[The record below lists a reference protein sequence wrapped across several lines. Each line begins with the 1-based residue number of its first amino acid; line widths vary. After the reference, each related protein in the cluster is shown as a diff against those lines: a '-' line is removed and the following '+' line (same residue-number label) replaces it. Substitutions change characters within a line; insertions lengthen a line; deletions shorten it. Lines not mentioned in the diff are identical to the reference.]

1 MAKVTLFRSPDSAE
15 FDDFLG
21 DEIARAFPK
30 DARVALK
37 LHMGEGEKHH
47 FDCGLA
53 ARCVSLLKN
62 AGMKPFLFDTPVMYP
77 GERHTPEDYLKRAA
91 LNGFSEKVMGCP
103 VVVSDDARPVEGK
116 FFPVGVSTDLTESDG
131 VLVLSHVKGHPCS
144 GIGGALKN
152 LGMGGVDRK
161 TKGLLHGGAK
171 PVLTGECDG
180 CGSCVEG
187 CPGSALEVSNDKIQI
202 DQGSCW
208 GCDRCID
215 VCPRDALESQLAS
228 FGALLIDG
236 AAAVASQLH
245 HAFYVNDVR
254 KITRLC
260 DCCRDAGPE
269 IAPDVGV
276 LVGADPVAID
286 QASVDLAVR
295 AAGED
300 IFSRELGRNPWEH
313 IREAA
318 DRGMGT
324 LEYEV
329 REL

>member
-1 MAKVTLFRSPDSAE
+1 
-15 FDDFLG
+15 
-21 DEIARAFPK
+21 
-30 DARVALK
+30 
-37 LHMGEGEKHH
+37 
-47 FDCGLA
+47 
-53 ARCVSLLKN
+53 
-62 AGMKPFLFDTPVMYP
+62 
-77 GERHTPEDYLKRAA
+77 
-91 LNGFSEKVMGCP
+91 
-103 VVVSDDARPVEGK
+103 
-116 FFPVGVSTDLTESDG
+116 
-131 VLVLSHVKGHPCS
+131 
-144 GIGGALKN
+144 
-152 LGMGGVDRK
+152 MGGVDRK

-187 CPGSALEVSNDKIQI
+187 CPGSALEVSNDKIRI

-208 GCDRCID
+208 GCGRCID
-215 VCPRDALESQLAS
+215 DCPRDALESQTAS
-228 FGALLIDG
+228 FDALLIDA

-245 HAFYVNDVR
+245 HVFYVNDVR

-276 LVGADPVAID
+276 LVGTDPVVID

-300 IFSRELGRNPWEH
+300 VFSRELGRDSYVH

-318 DRGMGT
+318 GRGMGT
-324 LEYEV
+324 LEYEI
-329 REL
+329 RER